1 MDSANCRALS
11 EARKAR
17 AGGKIVR
24 MALSGEVPERA
35 VESDFMR
42 SYGASREA
50 EDGIFVGH
58 SDVRKMELP
67 STIIYTPE
75 GYISQ

>member
-1 MDSANCRALS
+1 MDVGFSVS
-11 EARKAR
+11 D
-17 AGGKIVR
+17 GG
-24 MALSGEVPERA
+24 
-35 VESDFMR
+35 
-42 SYGASREA
+42 SREA
-50 EDGIFVGH
+50 EDGIVVGH